1 MIPDIPTGPIITQA
15 YWNRLR
21 FIEADLEEFRR
32 VVGERD
38 KEVVQD
44 TLTIRVTQDLLEQ
57 DLGYLKR
64 ARKTANRFQRDQRIR
79 IVALEEINS
88 LNTQII
94 SELKSRV
101 EQLEKSV
108 EKSKSKARESHIL
121 IAKGFKAIS
130 KQRVVKESEIDS
142 IVKQLLDL
150 RLE

>member
-38 KEVVQD
+38 QEIVQD
-44 TLTIRVTQDLLEQ
+44 TLTARVTQDLLER

-64 ARKTANRFQRDQRIR
+64 ARRAAERIQRGQQLR

-88 LNTQII
+88 QHTQII

-101 EQLEKSV
+101 NQLEKV
-108 EKSKSKARESHIL
+108 IENTKSETRESNIL
-121 IAKGFKAIS
+121 IAKGFKVIS
-130 KQRVVKESEIDS
+130 KQRAVEDAELDS
-142 IVKQLLDL
+142 IVKQLIDL
-150 RLE
+150 RLD